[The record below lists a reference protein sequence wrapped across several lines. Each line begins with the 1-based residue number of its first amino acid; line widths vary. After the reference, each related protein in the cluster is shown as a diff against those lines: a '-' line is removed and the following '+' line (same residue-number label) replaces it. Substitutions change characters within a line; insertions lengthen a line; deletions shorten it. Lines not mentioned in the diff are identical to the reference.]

1 MSVLV
6 CGRCVSYKHPMGL
19 IILKNPNVSILSVY
33 KIKLH
38 FDFLNLLLLFIMLY
52 FLVWAWVNCHS
63 FEYPCYGSV
72 SAANFCLLRTII
84 AKLDQLT
91 ASFNSAIF
99 FIIFILFEINCEVCV
114 KHSQYDCEIAI
125 FPVAAPIIILTI
137 PNPFVV

>member
-33 KIKLH
+33 KIELH

-72 SAANFCLLRTII
+72 SAANFSLL
-84 AKLDQLT
+84 
-91 ASFNSAIF
+91 
-99 FIIFILFEINCEVCV
+99 
-114 KHSQYDCEIAI
+114 
-125 FPVAAPIIILTI
+125 LTI
-137 PNPFVV
+137 TLKVYKLCIYF